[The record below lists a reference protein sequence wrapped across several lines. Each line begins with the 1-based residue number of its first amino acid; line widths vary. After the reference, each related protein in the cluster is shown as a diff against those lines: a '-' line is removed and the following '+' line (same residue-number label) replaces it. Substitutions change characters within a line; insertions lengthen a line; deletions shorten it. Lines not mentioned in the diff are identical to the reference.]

1 MSLKLRFVLLLL
13 SLNQLVIFS
22 QYNFEMGLSVGAA
35 NHFGEIG
42 GKNTEAKGFVG
53 DLLLKQTTPSASW
66 FFRYKITPHFFAYS
80 SLGYVRLSGDDQ
92 YSLEGPRYWRNLR
105 FINNIIEW
113 TSKIEY
119 VFLDI
124 PDLGR
129 KGRYNTS
136 LNLYG
141 CMGFTLLHH
150 SPRGSLDGENW
161 VNLRP
166 MQTEGFPYKRVVFG
180 TPIGGGLVITHNRY
194 TRFGLVLN
202 YVKTF
207 TDYIDD
213 ISNIYVDPSILPS
226 SDAAAYANQST
237 GVVPEAEK
245 YNFMPGERR
254 GDPTDDDN
262 YATLSLTYSRYL
274 LGQNKYYRNASRW
287 KTKNYYSPRGFK
299 RSKSRIIRSKF

>member
-1 MSLKLRFVLLLL
+1 MSLKLRVFLLLL

-22 QYNFEMGLSVGAA
+22 QYNFEMGLSVGAT

-53 DLLLKQTTPSASW
+53 DLLLKQTTPSAGW
-66 FFRYKITPHFFAYS
+66 FARYKITPHFFAYS
-80 SLGYVRLSGDDQ
+80 SLSYVRLSGDDQ
-92 YSLEGPRYWRNLR
+92 NSLDGPRYWRNLR
-105 FINNIIEW
+105 FVNNIIEW

-150 SPRGSLDGENW
+150 SPRGSLDGKNW
-161 VNLRP
+161 VNLSQCKLKVSP
-166 MQTEGFPYKRVVFG
+166 IKELYLEL
-180 TPIGGGLVITHNRY
+180 PIGGGLIITHNRY

-207 TDYIDD
+207 TDYLDS
-213 ISNIYVDPSILPS
+213 ISIY
-226 SDAAAYANQST
+226 
-237 GVVPEAEK
+237 
-245 YNFMPGERR
+245 M
-254 GDPTDDDN
+254 
-262 YATLSLTYSRYL
+262 
-274 LGQNKYYRNASRW
+274 
-287 KTKNYYSPRGFK
+287 
-299 RSKSRIIRSKF
+299 